1 MRDKPKI
8 PHLTPEDLLI
18 HGEPLPEPPAYVTLD
33 ELDRAKRVYRAMRKG
48 SGPAEVMDLIVES
61 LLREHPEMPDEQV
74 LSLAH
79 GIYMDLAE
87 RVAASKRKKPA

>member
-1 MRDKPKI
+1 
-8 PHLTPEDLLI
+8 
-18 HGEPLPEPPAYVTLD
+18 
-33 ELDRAKRVYRAMRKG
+33 
-48 SGPAEVMDLIVES
+48 MDLIVES